1 MQPLEREIHSNMLK
15 VWRIHAL
22 IGTAVILTVVIA
34 YFFYD

>member
-34 YFFYD
+34 YFFL